1 MSALRHVL
9 SGILFSGK
17 NRLQVLAKTS
27 GGAGFGALVGEE
39 LSITDTIETVVTGSV
54 RAGFAP
60 IFPDTCYHLTHYWL
74 AAVDIPVAS
83 DNPVHYAD
91 AIRYNARTPLQGSLL
106 PLTRLVWA

>member
-54 RAGFAP
+54 RANNGV
-60 IFPDTCYHLTHYWL
+60 LS
-74 AAVDIPVAS
+74 PVIEPPRVS
-83 DNPVHYAD
+83 WRVFY
-91 AIRYNARTPLQGSLL
+91 L
-106 PLTRLVWA
+106 

>member
-9 SGILFSGK
+9 SDILFSGK

-54 RAGFAP
+54 RANNGVLSP
-60 IFPDTCYHLTHYWL
+60 VMEKRMINLL
-74 AAVDIPVAS
+74 IIVLRAVVADCCS
-83 DNPVHYAD
+83 GTDPGTYRL
-91 AIRYNARTPLQGSLL
+91 ISLE
-106 PLTRLVWA
+106 T